1 MTLPHP
7 PLFDILYKV
16 FEKSGIRICRLNRG
30 NLFIDKIQNGGK
42 GMIRECTEK
51 DMEMVTG
58 YLQDEPYG
66 RAILTAVNK
75 FGFKECFQTVYVDV
89 ANTENGEG
97 KLNGVYLFLYRNIIL
112 LCKENHVDID
122 FLEQWMGISAPDKV
136 AGRKDNVNIV
146 SWLLT
151 DYNMK
156 TGVTDP
162 GITDEDGVSVD
173 CLAGAEYEGEW
184 AVLTR

>member
-1 MTLPHP
+1 
-7 PLFDILYKV
+7 
-16 FEKSGIRICRLNRG
+16 
-30 NLFIDKIQNGGK
+30 
-42 GMIRECTEK
+42 MIRECTTN
-51 DMEMVTG
+51 DMEMITA

-66 RAILTAVNK
+66 RMILTAVNR
-75 FGFKECFQTVYVDV
+75 FGFTERFQTVYVDV
-89 ANTENGEG
+89 ASTEDGEV

-151 DYNMK
+151 DYK
-156 TGVTDP
+156 LETGAADP
-162 GITDEDGVSVD
+162 MITDADGTAADWLS
-173 CLAGAEYEGEW
+173 GAEYEGEW
-184 AVLTR
+184 AVLTREE